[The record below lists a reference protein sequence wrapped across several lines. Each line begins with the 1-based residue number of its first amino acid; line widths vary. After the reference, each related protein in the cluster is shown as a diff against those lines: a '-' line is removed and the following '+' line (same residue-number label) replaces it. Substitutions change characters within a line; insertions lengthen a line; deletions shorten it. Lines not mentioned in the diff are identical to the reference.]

1 MFSFDRSPPVF
12 PVTLTDIPAQ
22 DSAQPLHSDRIA
34 IGTTPVPNPLNHFV
48 MEDGKMHEP
57 TSRRSASPFHSLQR
71 LNTMLD
77 EAFWPWSNTQGDYGT
92 ITAAWAPACDV
103 FEDAESVKIIAEI
116 PGVNPEEVRLSMEGN
131 VLTIRGEK
139 KQRAE
144 EKTERVHRYERS
156 YGWFE
161 RAFSLPNTVDP
172 DRIEAKV
179 DQGVLT
185 VELPKAER
193 ARPREIP
200 VKTS

>member
-1 MFSFDRSPPVF
+1 
-12 PVTLTDIPAQ
+12 
-22 DSAQPLHSDRIA
+22 
-34 IGTTPVPNPLNHFV
+34 
-48 MEDGKMHEP
+48 MEDGKMNEP
-57 TSRRSASPFHSLQR
+57 TSRRSASPFQSLQR

-77 EAFWPWSNTQGDYGT
+77 EAFWPWSNRQGDYAT

-103 FEDAESVKIIAEI
+103 FEDPESVKIIAEV
-116 PGVNPEEVRLSMEGN
+116 PGVSPEDVKLSMEGN

-144 EKTERVHRYERS
+144 EQTERVHRYERS

-161 RAFSLPNTVDP
+161 RAFALPNTVDP
-172 DRIEAKV
+172 DRIEATV

-185 VELPKAER
+185 VVLPKAER